1 MNGCESQYEAVCK
14 SEFGE
19 VHTKLDR
26 LDQAIRG
33 NGRPGIQVRLDRLE
47 QDAKRQSRLV
57 WMLLGTVITGG
68 ASLLIRWMAG

>member
-1 MNGCESQYEAVCK
+1 MSGCEEQYEKVCRG
-14 SEFGE
+14 EFAE
-19 VHTKLDR
+19 LHAKLDK
-26 LDQAIRG
+26 LDEAVRG
-33 NGRPGIQVRLDRLE
+33 NGRPGIQLRLDRLE